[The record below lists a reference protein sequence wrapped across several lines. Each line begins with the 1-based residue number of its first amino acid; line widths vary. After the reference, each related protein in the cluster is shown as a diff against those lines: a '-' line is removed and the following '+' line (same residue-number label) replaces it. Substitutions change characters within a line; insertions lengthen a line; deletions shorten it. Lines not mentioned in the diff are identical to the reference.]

1 MKRVPCTCLLRGIF
15 WKSIA
20 YQLKIKI
27 MADGIIDLTSENF
40 NSTTS
45 QKGVVLV
52 DFWAPW
58 CGPCKMLGP
67 VLAKVAAALKDKA
80 VIAKVNVD
88 ENQELAAQ
96 FQVTSIPAMF
106 IFKDGQPV
114 KQLMGL
120 KSEADIT
127 KAIEEAGR

>member
-1 MKRVPCTCLLRGIF
+1 LLRGIF

-67 VLAKVAAALKDKA
+67 VLTKVATALKGKA